1 MIKTF
6 IGVLLFGIFIAFP
19 PFFVLGSLGDKMK
32 GTASPLLGSTTSV
45 SALLM
50 GLFFF
55 LSGFIVVS
63 ISVAIYA
70 VLVSIL
76 KGLASSLAGY

>member
-1 MIKTF
+1 
-6 IGVLLFGIFIAFP
+6 
-19 PFFVLGSLGDKMK
+19 MK